1 MADDPSLALIARI
14 EQLEVNQARILATL
28 SAIHAA
34 LGQLFPLVEQGA
46 APPAASAVPAG
57 PDEINQIPLIDLV
70 WDSFDMNADAYGF
83 WHSAHPDLN
92 DQAPFE
98 IAGTP
103 EGDLAIRQLLA
114 AIRGRV
120 KDRPISNF

>member
-14 EQLEVNQARILATL
+14 ERLEAGQARILVTL
-28 SAIHAA
+28 SAIHTA
-34 LGQLFPLVEQGA
+34 LGQLLELVDQTGLPPNASDVPPPLEELDQG
-46 APPAASAVPAG
+46 
-57 PDEINQIPLIDLV
+57 PLIDLV

-92 DQAPFE
+92 NRAPFE
-98 IAGTP
+98 IAGTA

-114 AIRGRV
+114 TVRMKAKER
-120 KDRPISNF
+120 

>member
-1 MADDPSLALIARI
+1 MADNPSLALIARI
-14 EQLEVNQARILATL
+14 ERLEAGQARILATL

-34 LGQLFPLVEQGA
+34 LDQLLPLVDQPGLPPIA
-46 APPAASAVPAG
+46 SDVPPAPENLDQG
-57 PDEINQIPLIDLV
+57 PLIDLV

-83 WHSAHPDLN
+83 WHSAHPELN
-92 DQAPFE
+92 DRAPFE

-114 AIRGRV
+114 AIRLRA
-120 KDRPISNF
+120 KER